1 MWLLALVIL
10 GGIAAGGI
18 VLTIKESQRPGP
30 PLPGST
36 PADDSKRNKK
46 KLTGENEKL
55 IGLDDPSFRYQTDQG
70 ANTGMT
76 TVKFDTTTYGDRAVV
91 QLRNETG
98 STRTMGDAA
107 ILGKPVIQ
115 MSGRSGYLWEYSDY
129 DNIDKNGE
137 KFVEVSNRFIIS
149 PSQCE
154 DIGDY
159 CWKKLA
165 PHKMYNVTIPGCHPE
180 YEPGDVWTL
189 SGTYVINGITVEN
202 INASVE
208 IQSASVHRACLT
220 PGETVL
226 TCVLYDGAW
235 SKTNSTRSRIVGAGK
250 PQWMQNRSN
259 VLVVA
264 SKDYPGQADFYC
276 DGVADNVEIQYAID
290 KLGILGGGR
299 IELTGGVYNLVARIN
314 INYSNIFLAGYG
326 DSTELL
332 MDLDSDN
339 YILRIYAGCTV
350 KDLSLLGTND
360 SGANNGYGITIS
372 GTTDP
377 VLIENVTVSDITS
390 DSNSVF
396 GISGPLNANI
406 NIVNCRIFN
415 LLNNNSLGSAI
426 GIYKADRVYGCTLSD
441 FTATGSAIGIDSS
454 IRCTNNRVDNISGG
468 LTTHKYG
475 TGVTTSYA
483 DSGSSYACADT
494 PNGGFNS

>member
-1 MWLLALVIL
+1 MWLFALVIIA
-10 GGIAAGGI
+10 GIAAGGVI
-18 VLTIKESQRPGP
+18 LTAKESKRQGPSSPGASP
-30 PLPGST
+30 P
-36 PADDSKRNKK
+36 DDSNRNKK

-76 TVKFDTTTYGDRAVV
+76 TVKFDTTTYGDRAVI

-165 PHKMYNVTIPGCHPE
+165 PHKMYNVTTPGCHPE

-189 SGTYVINGITVEN
+189 SGTYVINGVTVEN
-202 INASVE
+202 INALVE

-264 SKDYPGQADFYC
+264 SKDYTGQADYYC
-276 DGVADNVEIQYAID
+276 DGTDDDVQIQEAIN
-290 KLGILGGGR
+290 KLGTIGGGEISLTYGSFNTSASIS
-299 IELTGGVYNLVARIN
+299 IEVPN
-314 INYSNIFLAGYG
+314 ISLIGEGASTIIAPNITSGA
-326 DSTELL
+326 
-332 MDLDSDN
+332 
-339 YILRIYAGCTV
+339 IIYAAENNIYISSIIVDGS
-350 KDLSLLGTND
+350 LS
-360 SGANNGYGITIS
+360 SF
-372 GTTDP
+372 
-377 VLIENVTVSDITS
+377 TS
-390 DSNSVF
+390 N
-396 GISGPLNANI
+396 
-406 NIVNCRIFN
+406 
-415 LLNNNSLGSAI
+415 AI
-426 GIYKADRVYGCTLSD
+426 GISLIATTGRKLKLENVIIRNITSTTAVDGIWCYEYGYCDTIGCTIHDLTSGGIYNCNGIYQADRVNSCTIYNITASA
-441 FTATGSAIGIDSS
+441 TATGVSKSK
-454 IRCTNNRVDNISGG
+454 RCGLNRVGT
-468 LTTHKYG
+468 LTGSSTYKYG
-475 TGVTTSYA
+475 TGGSQSYA
-483 DSGSSYACADT
+483 DAGTSYPCADT
-494 PNGGFNS
+494 DAGGFNS

>member
-1 MWLLALVIL
+1 MWLLALVII
-10 GGIAAGGI
+10 GGIAAGGVI
-18 VLTIKESQRPGP
+18 LTAYEASKPKPGP
-30 PLPGST
+30 PSGPSV
-36 PADDSKRNKK
+36 DDSKRTKK

-76 TVKFDTTTYGDRAVV
+76 TVKFDTTTYGDRAIL

-129 DNIDKNGE
+129 DDIDKNGE

-180 YEPGDVWTL
+180 YDPGDVWTL
-189 SGTYVINGITVEN
+189 SGTYVINGETIEN
-202 INASVE
+202 INSAVE
-208 IQSASVHRACLT
+208 IQSVSVHRSCLT

-259 VLVVA
+259 MLVVA
-264 SKDYPGQADFYC
+264 SKDYTGQADYYC
-276 DGVADNVEIQYAID
+276 DGTADDIEIQDAIDRLAKVGGGSVLLTSGKFYTTYDIVVKNNVILFGMGYHTLITSPSGLNFAFIHITENGGQIRDLAIDGENTERSAYGSNGFSGILVDNVDNSLISNVLITNLYITGDYIGSGIRGKVSNFKTMILNSRVTNLSYSGGSFSAGIAYAQKVQGCIID
-290 KLGILGGGR
+290 TI
-299 IELTGGVYNLVARIN
+299 T
-314 INYSNIFLAGYG
+314 
-326 DSTELL
+326 
-332 MDLDSDN
+332 
-339 YILRIYAGCTV
+339 
-350 KDLSLLGTND
+350 
-360 SGANNGYGITIS
+360 GYGIWEGRSCNSNRATNC
-372 GTTDP
+372 GT
-377 VLIENVTVSDITS
+377 
-390 DSNSVF
+390 
-396 GISGPLNANI
+396 A
-406 NIVNCRIFN
+406 
-415 LLNNNSLGSAI
+415 
-426 GIYKADRVYGCTLSD
+426 YG
-441 FTATGSAIGIDSS
+441 
-454 IRCTNNRVDNISGG
+454 N
-468 LTTHKYG
+468 
-475 TGVTTSYA
+475 SYA
-483 DSGSSYACADT
+483 DAGTVNACADT
-494 PNGGFNS
+494 AAGGYNS